1 MKEDSSPMLD
11 VTNISN
17 KENILVDDENVDL
30 GRLVL
35 ELISEV
41 KQLKAEVAM
50 LKSK

>member
-1 MKEDSSPMLD
+1 MLD
-11 VTNISN
+11 VTNISD
-17 KENILVDDENVDL
+17 KESILVDDENVDL

-50 LKSK
+50 LKTK